1 MNKQL
6 RIVLQIALGVI
17 AVVVA
22 LFIYRGIMKPVRF
35 NQEKDQR
42 AAVVV
47 QRLKDIRTVQEAY
60 KKAYG
65 YFISDIDSIVLF
77 LQDGELPYTRMIGT
91 VPDSLTEEEAVKLKI
106 VSRETF
112 TENAYNVL
120 FPKETDKAGHLA
132 RLAYVPYT
140 QQTEKIDLQAGFI
153 EKNGYKVPVFEAK
166 VPFELFLNGMDDQLI
181 RNTISQ
187 ANDLSRYPGVKV
199 GSMEEAI
206 TDGNWE

>member
-6 RIVLQIALGVI
+6 RIVLQIVLGII
-17 AVVVA
+17 AVVLAIV
-22 LFIYRGIMKPVRF
+22 IYQGIMKPVRF

-42 AAVVV
+42 SAVVV

-65 YFISDIDSIVLF
+65 RFINDIDSVILF
-77 LQDGELPYTRMIGT
+77 LENGELPYTRMIGT
-91 VPDSLTEEEAVKLKI
+91 VPDSLTEEEAIKLKI

-120 FPKETDKAGHLA
+120 FPNEIDKAAHLA
-132 RLAYVPYT
+132 RLPYVPYT
-140 QQTEKIDLQAGFI
+140 DMTQKIDLQAGFI
-153 EKNGYKVPVFEAK
+153 DKNGYQVPVFEAK
-166 VPFELFLNGMDDQLI
+166 VPFEIFLNGMDDQLI
-181 RNTISQ
+181 RNTVSQ
-187 ANDLSRYPGVKV
+187 ANDLNRYPGIKV

>member
-91 VPDSLTEEEAVKLKI
+91 VPDSLTEEEAIKLKI

-187 ANDLSRYPGVKV
+187 ANDLNRYPGVKV

>member
-17 AVVVA
+17 AVVLA

-65 YFISDIDSIVLF
+65 HFISDIDSIVLF

-91 VPDSLTEEEAVKLKI
+91 VPDSLTEEEAIKLKI

-120 FPKETDKAGHLA
+120 FPSETDKAGHLA

-153 EKNGYKVPVFEAK
+153 EKNGYHVPVFEAK
-166 VPFELFLNGMDDQLI
+166 VPFELFLNGMDEQLI
-181 RNTISQ
+181 RNTVSQ
-187 ANDLSRYPGVKV
+187 ANDLNRYPGVKV

>member
-6 RIVLQIALGVI
+6 RLVLQIVLGVL
-17 AVVVA
+17 AVVLA
-22 LFIYRGIMKPVRF
+22 IAIYNGIMKPVRF

-65 YFISDIDSIVLF
+65 RFIGNIDSLVLF
-77 LQDGELPYTRMIGT
+77 LEDGELPYTRMIGT
-91 VPDSLTEEEAVKLKI
+91 VPDTLTEEQAIKLKI

-112 TENAYNVL
+112 TENAYDVL
-120 FPKETDKAGHLA
+120 FPNEKDKAGHLS
-132 RLAYVPYT
+132 RLAYIPYT
-140 QQTEKIDLQAGFI
+140 EQTKKIDLQAGFI
-153 EKNGYKVPVFEAK
+153 DKNGYKVPVFEAK
-166 VPFELFLNGMDDQLI
+166 VPFEDFLTEMDELLI
-181 RNTISQ
+181 KNTVAQ
-187 ANDLSRYPGVKV
+187 ANDLNRYPGIKV

>member
-1 MNKQL
+1 MNKQVRL
-6 RIVLQIALGVI
+6 VLQIVLGVLAILLAI
-17 AVVVA
+17 A
-22 LFIYRGIMKPVRF
+22 IYRGIMKPVRF

-65 YFISDIDSIVLF
+65 RFIGDIDSLVMF
-77 LQDGELPYTRMIGT
+77 LEDGELPYTRMIGT
-91 VPDSLTEEEAVKLKI
+91 VPDTLTEEQAIKLKI

-120 FPKETDKAGHLA
+120 FPNETDKAGHLS
-132 RLAYVPYT
+132 RLSYIPYT
-140 QQTEKIDLQAGFI
+140 QQTKKIDLKAGFI
-153 EKNGYKVPVFEAK
+153 DKNGYKVPVFEAK
-166 VPFELFLNGMDDQLI
+166 VPFEDFLTEMDELLI
-181 RNTISQ
+181 KNTVAQ
-187 ANDLSRYPGVKV
+187 AQDLNRYPGIKV

>member
-187 ANDLSRYPGVKV
+187 ANDLNRYPGVKV

>member
-6 RIVLQIALGVI
+6 RIVLQIVLGII
-17 AVVVA
+17 AVVLAIV
-22 LFIYRGIMKPVRF
+22 IYQGIMKPVRF

-42 AAVVV
+42 SAVVV

-65 YFISDIDSIVLF
+65 RFIGNIDSVILF
-77 LQDGELPYTRMIGT
+77 LENGELPYTRMIGT
-91 VPDSLTEEEAVKLKI
+91 VPDSLTEEEAIKLKI

-120 FPKETDKAGHLA
+120 FPNETDKVGHLA
-132 RLAYVPYT
+132 RLPFVPYT
-140 QQTEKIDLQAGFI
+140 QQTQKIDLQAGFI
-153 EKNGYKVPVFEAK
+153 DKNGYKVPVSEAK
-166 VPFELFLNGMDDQLI
+166 VPYEVFLNGMDDQLI
-181 RNTISQ
+181 RNTVSQ
-187 ANDLSRYPGVKV
+187 ANDFNRYPGIKV

>member
-17 AVVVA
+17 AVVLA
-22 LFIYRGIMKPVRF
+22 LVIYRGIMKPVRF

-65 YFISDIDSIVLF
+65 HFINDIDSVILF

-91 VPDSLTEEEAVKLKI
+91 VPDSLTEEEAIKLKI

-120 FPKETDKAGHLA
+120 FPKETDKDGHLA

-140 QQTEKIDLQAGFI
+140 QQTEKINLQAGFI
-153 EKNGYKVPVFEAK
+153 EKNGYNVPVFEAK
-166 VPFELFLNGMDDQLI
+166 VPFELFLNGMDEQLI

-187 ANDLSRYPGVKV
+187 ANDLNRYPGIKV

>member
-6 RIVLQIALGVI
+6 RIVLQIALGII
-17 AVVVA
+17 AVVLA
-22 LFIYRGIMKPVRF
+22 IFIYRGIMKPVRF

-65 YFISDIDSIVLF
+65 HFISDIDSIVLF

-91 VPDSLTEEEAVKLKI
+91 VPDSLTEEEAIKLKI

-120 FPKETDKAGHLA
+120 FPNETDKAGHLA

-153 EKNGYKVPVFEAK
+153 EKNGYHVPVFEAK

-181 RNTISQ
+181 RNTVSQ
-187 ANDLSRYPGVKV
+187 ANDLNRYPGVKV

>member
-6 RIVLQIALGVI
+6 RIVLQIVLGI
-17 AVVVA
+17 AAVVLAIV
-22 LFIYRGIMKPVRF
+22 IYQGVMKPVRF

-65 YFISDIDSIVLF
+65 RFIGNIDSVILF
-77 LQDGELPYTRMIGT
+77 LENGELPYTRMIGT

-132 RLAYVPYT
+132 RLSFVPYT
-140 QQTEKIDLQAGFI
+140 DMTQKIDLQAGFI
-153 EKNGYKVPVFEAK
+153 DKNGYKVPVFEAK
-166 VPFELFLNGMDDQLI
+166 VPFEVFLNGMDDQLI
-181 RNTISQ
+181 RNTVSQ
-187 ANDLSRYPGVKV
+187 ANDLNRYPGIKV

>member
-91 VPDSLTEEEAVKLKI
+91 VPDSLTEEEAIKLKI

-153 EKNGYKVPVFEAK
+153 EKNGYNVPVFEAK

-187 ANDLSRYPGVKV
+187 ANDLNRYPGVKV

>member
-153 EKNGYKVPVFEAK
+153 EKNGYNVPVFEAK

-187 ANDLSRYPGVKV
+187 ANDLNRYPGVKV

>member
-6 RIVLQIALGVI
+6 RLVLQIVLGVI
-17 AVVVA
+17 AVILAIV
-22 LFIYRGIMKPVRF
+22 IYQGVMKPVRF
-35 NQEKDQR
+35 NNEKDQR
-42 AAVVV
+42 SAVVV

-65 YFISDIDSIVLF
+65 RFINDIDSVILF
-77 LQDGELPYTRMIGT
+77 LENGELPYTRMIGT
-91 VPDSLTEEEAVKLKI
+91 VPDSLTEEEAIKLKI

-120 FPKETDKAGHLA
+120 FPKETDKAAHLA

-140 QQTEKIDLQAGFI
+140 HQTHKIDLQAGFI
-153 EKNGYKVPVFEAK
+153 DKNGYQVPVFEAK
-166 VPFELFLNGMDDQLI
+166 VPFELFLDGMDDQLI
-181 RNTISQ
+181 HNTVSQ
-187 ANDLSRYPGVKV
+187 ANDLNRYPGIKV